1 MQRETGSERV
11 DVDMEKPGMI
21 SRWYDDKGFGFIL
34 PKTGGGSFLHISAF
48 RGDRRPR
55 QGDQV
60 WFSRQPGCP
69 GPPARREA
77 RLDALTIDP
86 PTVRRGAQAP
96 VTRAQA
102 RPAPTPPSALQR
114 PLAKLLV
121 LLILC
126 VLPAAG
132 AGGCTWTDRPSGRC
146 WPIRW
151 PACSHSP
158 STGGTSAAPPRGD
171 WRTPEVRLHL
181 FELLGGWPG
190 ALVAQQVFRH
200 KTRKLSFQL
209 VFWGIVLLH
218 QSFWLDSLL
227 GGRCPPRCCSG
238 SAERR
243 GSLAGAAVGRAGL
256 AEGRCKASTR
266 KSIKARIAGIWLLR
280 GR

>member
-34 PKTGGGSFLHISAF
+34 PKTGGEEVFLHISAF

-60 WFSRQPGCP
+60 WFLASQDAQGRLR
-69 GPPARREA
+69 AERA

-132 AGGCTWTDRPSGRC
+132 AWRMYLDGQAL
-146 WPIRW
+146 WPLLAYPLASLLAFALYW
-151 PACSHSP
+151 
-158 STGGTSAAPPRGD
+158 
-171 WRTPEVRLHL
+171 

-227 GGRCPPRCCSG
+227 GGRL
-238 SAERR
+238 SAA
-243 GSLAGAAVGRAGL
+243 LL
-256 AEGRCKASTR
+256 Q
-266 KSIKARIAGIWLLR
+266 RIG
-280 GR
+280 

>member
-1 MQRETGSERV
+1 MQRETGSER
-11 DVDMEKPGMI
+11 VDMEKPGMI

-34 PKTGGGSFLHISAF
+34 PKTGGEEVFLHISAF

-60 WFSRQPGCP
+60 WFLASQDAQGRLR
-69 GPPARREA
+69 AERA
-77 RLDALTIDP
+77 RLDALTLDP

-132 AGGCTWTDRPSGRC
+132 AWRMYLDGQAL
-146 WPIRW
+146 WPLLAYPLASLLAFTLYWQDKR
-151 PACSHSP
+151 
-158 STGGTSAAPPRGD
+158 SAARGD

-190 ALVAQQVFRH
+190 ALVAQQAFRH

-218 QSFWLDSLL
+218 QLFWLDSLL
-227 GGRCPPRCCSG
+227 GGRL
-238 SAERR
+238 SA
-243 GSLAGAAVGRAGL
+243 A
-256 AEGRCKASTR
+256 
-266 KSIKARIAGIWLLR
+266 LLQWI
-280 GR
+280 G

>member
-34 PKTGGGSFLHISAF
+34 PKTGGKEVFLHISAF

-60 WFSRQPGCP
+60 WFLASQDAQGRLR
-69 GPPARREA
+69 AERA

-132 AGGCTWTDRPSGRC
+132 AWRMYLDGQAL
-146 WPIRW
+146 WPLLAYPLASLLAFALYWRDKR
-151 PACSHSP
+151 
-158 STGGTSAAPPRGD
+158 SAARGD

-218 QSFWLDSLL
+218 QLFWLDSLL
-227 GGRCPPRCCSG
+227 GGRL
-238 SAERR
+238 SA
-243 GSLAGAAVGRAGL
+243 A
-256 AEGRCKASTR
+256 
-266 KSIKARIAGIWLLR
+266 LLQWI
-280 GR
+280 G

>member
-1 MQRETGSERV
+1 
-11 DVDMEKPGMI
+11 MI

-34 PKTGGGSFLHISAF
+34 PKTGGEEVFLHISAF

-60 WFSRQPGCP
+60 WFLASQDAQGRLR
-69 GPPARREA
+69 AERA
-77 RLDALTIDP
+77 RLDALT
-86 PTVRRGAQAP
+86 
-96 VTRAQA
+96 
-102 RPAPTPPSALQR
+102 LER

-132 AGGCTWTDRPSGRC
+132 AWRMYLDGQAL
-146 WPIRW
+146 WPLLAYPLASLLAFALYWQDKR
-151 PACSHSP
+151 
-158 STGGTSAAPPRGD
+158 SAARGD

-190 ALVAQQVFRH
+190 ALVAQQAFRH

-218 QSFWLDSLL
+218 QLFWLDSLL
-227 GGRCPPRCCSG
+227 GGRL
-238 SAERR
+238 SA
-243 GSLAGAAVGRAGL
+243 A
-256 AEGRCKASTR
+256 
-266 KSIKARIAGIWLLR
+266 LLQWI
-280 GR
+280 G

>member
-1 MQRETGSERV
+1 MQRETGSER
-11 DVDMEKPGMI
+11 VDMEKPGMI

-34 PKTGGGSFLHISAF
+34 PKTGGEEVFLHISAF

-55 QGDQV
+55 
-60 WFSRQPGCP
+60 P
-69 GPPARREA
+69 
-77 RLDALTIDP
+77 
-86 PTVRRGAQAP
+86 VRRGAQAP

-132 AGGCTWTDRPSGRC
+132 AWRMYLDGQAL
-146 WPIRW
+146 WPLLAYPLASLLAFALYWQDKR
-151 PACSHSP
+151 
-158 STGGTSAAPPRGD
+158 SAARGD

-190 ALVAQQVFRH
+190 ALVAQQAFRH

-218 QSFWLDSLL
+218 QLFWLDSLL
-227 GGRCPPRCCSG
+227 GGRL
-238 SAERR
+238 SA
-243 GSLAGAAVGRAGL
+243 A
-256 AEGRCKASTR
+256 
-266 KSIKARIAGIWLLR
+266 LLQWI
-280 GR
+280 G